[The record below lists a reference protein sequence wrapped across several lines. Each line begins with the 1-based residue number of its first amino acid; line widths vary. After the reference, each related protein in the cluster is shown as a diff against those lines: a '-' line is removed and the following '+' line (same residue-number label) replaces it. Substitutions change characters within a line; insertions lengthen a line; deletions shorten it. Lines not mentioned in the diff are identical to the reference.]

1 MRKNNL
7 ARRVLNCHRLLI
19 SLASLVLFLL
29 MPASVVFAH
38 KVNIFA
44 YAEGD
49 TVYTESY
56 FSDGTKIKGAIVE
69 IYDSQG
75 TKLLEGKTDEKGEFN
90 FKLPKKDDLRIV
102 LIASLGHKNSYTLS
116 ADELAGIIAS
126 ERPQEPESRESEVK
140 EVMQVNLEQ
149 IKRIIDSSLNEK
161 LKPIMR
167 QLTKAQQKEVSFT
180 EVVGGIGY
188 IFGIMG
194 IILYFA
200 SKKKEGKNKDASLY
214 FWKILEWPFL
224 DLPWPSL

>member
-7 ARRVLNCHRLLI
+7 ARRVFNCYKLLI
-19 SLASLVLFLL
+19 SLAFLTLLLL

-56 FSDGTKIKGAIVE
+56 FSDGTKVKGGIVE
-69 IYDSQG
+69 VYDSQE
-75 TKLLEGKTDEKGEFN
+75 TKLLEGKTDKKGEFN
-90 FKLPKKDDLRIV
+90 FRPPKKDDLEIV
-102 LIASLGHKNSYTLS
+102 LIASMGHKNSYTLS
-116 ADELAGIIAS
+116 ADELPDVIVA
-126 ERPQEPESRESEVK
+126 EKPQEPESIESEVK
-140 EVMQVNLEQ
+140 EVTQVDLEQ
-149 IKRIIDSSLNEK
+149 IKRIIDSSLDKK

-167 QLTKAQQKEVSFT
+167 QLTRAQQKEVSFT

-188 IFGIMG
+188 IFGVMG

-200 SKKKEGKNKDASLY
+200 SKKKKGEKKNASTR
-214 FWKILEWPFL
+214 
-224 DLPWPSL
+224 D

>member
-1 MRKNNL
+1 MRKDNSFKGTFH
-7 ARRVLNCHRLLI
+7 CHRLLI
-19 SLASLVLFLL
+19 SLAFLTLLLL

-44 YAEGD
+44 YVEGD

-56 FSDGTKIKGAIVE
+56 FPDGTKVKGGIVE
-69 IYDSQG
+69 VYDSQG
-75 TKLLEGKTDEKGEFN
+75 NKLLEGKTDESGEFD
-90 FKLPKKDDLRIV
+90 FKPPKKDDLEII
-102 LIASLGHKNSYTLS
+102 LLASLGHKNSYILS
-116 ADELAGIIAS
+116 ADELADIIAS
-126 ERPQEPESRESEVK
+126 EKAQEPESIESEVK
-140 EVMQVNLEQ
+140 EVMQVDLKQ

-167 QLTKAQQKEVSFT
+167 QLTKAQQKEVSFI

-200 SKKKEGKNKDASLY
+200 SKKKKGEKKNASTR
-214 FWKILEWPFL
+214 
-224 DLPWPSL
+224 D

>member
-1 MRKNNL
+1 MRKDNSVK
-7 ARRVLNCHRLLI
+7 RTFDCHKLLI
-19 SLASLVLFLL
+19 GLAFLTLLLL

-44 YAEGD
+44 YVDGD
-49 TVYTESY
+49 TIYTESY
-56 FSDGTKIKGAIVE
+56 FLDGTKVKDGIVE
-69 IYDSQG
+69 VYDSQG
-75 TKLLEGKTDEKGEFN
+75 IKLLGGKTDEKGEFN
-90 FKLPKKDDLRIV
+90 FRPPKKDDLEIV

-116 ADELAGIIAS
+116 ANELLDIILTEKA
-126 ERPQEPESRESEVK
+126 QEPESVESEVK
-140 EVMQVNLEQ
+140 EVMQVDLEQ
-149 IKRIIDSSLNEK
+149 IKKIIDSSLDEK

-200 SKKKEGKNKDASLY
+200 SKKKKGEKKNASTR
-214 FWKILEWPFL
+214 
-224 DLPWPSL
+224 D

>member
-1 MRKNNL
+1 MRKDDS
-7 ARRVLNCHRLLI
+7 VKGTFHCPKLLI
-19 SLASLVLFLL
+19 SLAFLTLLLL

-56 FSDGTKIKGAIVE
+56 FPDGTKVKDGIVE
-69 IYDSQG
+69 VYDSQG
-75 TKLLEGKTDEKGEFN
+75 IKLLEGKSDEKGEFD
-90 FKLPKKDDLRIV
+90 FKPPKKDDLRIV

-116 ADELAGIIAS
+116 ADELTGITAS
-126 ERPQEPESRESEVK
+126 EKAQEPESIESEVK
-140 EVMQVNLEQ
+140 EVMQVDLEQ
-149 IKRIIDSSLNEK
+149 IRRIIDSSLDEK

-180 EVVGGIGY
+180 EVAGGIGY
-188 IFGIMG
+188 IFGIIG

-200 SKKKEGKNKDASLY
+200 SRKKEGRNKDASTR
-214 FWKILEWPFL
+214 
-224 DLPWPSL
+224 D